1 MITVKDMTKLGF
13 AAMDAERRRDL
24 TRVSGYGEATQKPIV
39 SKSMF
44 LVGDAG
50 RMGGR
55 NIAHGKRSF
64 MASQTKGAAVKDAH
78 AATHGHSRHK

>member
-1 MITVKDMTKLGF
+1 
-13 AAMDAERRRDL
+13 
-24 TRVSGYGEATQKPIV
+24 
-39 SKSMF
+39 MF

-64 MASQTKGAAVKDAH
+64 MASQTKGAAVKGAN

>member
-1 MITVKDMTKLGF
+1 MITVKDLTKLGF
-13 AAMDAERRRDL
+13 AAMDAERQRDL
-24 TRVSGYGEATQKPIV
+24 TRVGGYGEATEKPIA
-39 SKSMF
+39 KSMF

-64 MASQTKGAAVKDAH
+64 MASQTKGAAVKGAH